1 MKHTHISI
9 LLIAVAIGMAG
20 CNKFD
25 DINDNPDATTQVS
38 SSMLATNVI
47 LKNIK
52 FNGRDAQAY
61 LQPNALSKY
70 IGYANESQMQS
81 QYNKIGSSD
90 FGAMTILPNI
100 QKMLE
105 YAKGSIMENSYKGLA
120 GFSRAYMFYNLTMQM
135 GDIPYSE
142 SNLGEQGLYKPKY
155 DLQEQVFLG
164 ILNDL
169 KEADQ
174 YFAQGVA
181 FSGDPTP
188 YNGDPVKWRRATN
201 AFALRVLMSLSK
213 KADLPSLKVKE
224 RFAEIVAAGN
234 LLKSQSEFL
243 GLNYSITNMHPMSG
257 TNALFTSRTVMSSLL
272 VDNLKA
278 LNDRRLFYFADPAG
292 SQIAAGVAESS
303 YDAYVGVDVSMDYD
317 LMNVEHSANRLSLL
331 NSRYLKEVASEPRMM
346 MTYAEQQLILAE
358 AHILGWINA
367 GTAQEYYES
376 GVKAALSGYMSQLG
390 SYAHGNAIDQAYINS
405 YFTGEAA
412 FKATP
417 DEQLKQIWMQRYIL
431 NFMQDPLVSY
441 YEYRRTAYPVFPINP
456 ATSLNENNKNA
467 IPVRWLYPGSETS
480 YNLDN
485 LTEALNRQYDG
496 FDEINKVMWLLK

>member
-1 MKHTHISI
+1 MKHKHISI

-120 GFSRAYMFYNLTMQM
+120 SFSRAYMFYNLTMQM

-155 DLQEQVFLG
+155 DLQEQVFIG

-174 YFAQGVA
+174 FFAQGVA

-234 LLKSQSEFL
+234 LLKSQSEYL
-243 GLNYSITNMHPMSG
+243 GLNYSVTNMHPMSG
-257 TNALFTSRTVMSSLL
+257 TNNLFTSRTVMSSLL

-292 SQIAAGVAESS
+292 SQIAGGVAESS

-390 SYAHGNAIDQAYINS
+390 SYAHGNVIDQAYING

-417 DEQLKQIWMQRYIL
+417 DEQLKQIWMQRYVL

-441 YEYRRTAYPVFPINP
+441 YEYRRTGYPEFPINP